1 MRTLVCASTF
11 LTVTAM
17 STLVVDV
24 PVMAQPEHEE
34 PGPATY
40 TQQDVEIHTVSP
52 VTARFGGWF
61 QPWTVALIVVVPML
75 GLLLERHR
83 DIGRYLRSTLWKRRT

>member
-1 MRTLVCASTF
+1 MRSPRCTSTF
-11 LTVTAM
+11 LLLTVLFALIASAET
-17 STLVVDV
+17 
-24 PVMAQPEHEE
+24 MAQPEPEQPSSVGSSE
-34 PGPATY
+34 
-40 TQQDVEIHTVSP
+40 QDVEIITVIP
-52 VTARFGGWF
+52 VTSRFGGWF